1 MVMPAMTSKRPYL
14 IRAIFE
20 WLLDNDLTPHL
31 IVDAEHPS
39 AVVPM
44 EFADNG
50 RIVLNIAPQAV
61 QDFHIGNDVIRFS
74 ARFGGR
80 PFAVELAPQAVLGLV
95 ARENGEGMAFLDEEP
110 ALQDDG
116 GEGRVADA
124 APTKATA
131 GADDKESKPDRSHLR
146 VIK

>member
-1 MVMPAMTSKRPYL
+1 MTSKRPYL

-20 WLLDNDLTPHL
+20 WLLDNGLTPHL

-61 QDFHIGNDVIRFS
+61 QGFHIGNDLIRFS

-80 PFAVELAPQAVLGLV
+80 PFTVELAPHAVLGLV

-110 ALQDDG
+110 AMQD
-116 GEGRVADA
+116 ETADA
-124 APTKATA
+124 DDAPA
-131 GADDKESKPDRSHLR
+131 GHAGREEPGTDGTDPKPDRSHLR
-146 VIK
+146 VVK

>member
-1 MVMPAMTSKRPYL
+1 MTSKRPYL

-61 QDFHIGNDVIRFS
+61 QGFQIGNDLIRFS

-110 ALQDDG
+110 AMQDDDG
-116 GEGRVADA
+116 DEDFADA
-124 APTKATA
+124 APTKSTA
-131 GADDKESKPDRSHLR
+131 GDDDKEPKPDRSHLR
-146 VIK
+146 VVK